1 MRPAALHLPGL
12 AGLPGLLLVQLLQ
25 PVLLTAV
32 SLPARAATDTGHTS
46 VGAVFRCEPAPGS
59 PSVAV
64 YSDQPCPR
72 GQPVHTQDP
81 RTRDQQRAA
90 AERAQDEARW
100 AQGMARQ
107 RAQDE
112 RLHAARP
119 QAQPSVIGKEKVDI
133 TRNARSQAL
142 READCVLLA
151 GVPSSREGDGR
162 GLGGLRV
169 RVPSKSQGRPLR
181 RPEPLHR
188 FAVPLP
194 ASGEETGERGSVR
207 CEVRR

>member
-12 AGLPGLLLVQLLQ
+12 PGLLLVQQLLL
-25 PVLLTAV
+25 PGLLTAV
-32 SLPARAATDTGHTS
+32 TLPARAATDTGHTS

-64 YSDQPCPR
+64 YSDQPCPQ

-142 READCVLLA
+142 REA
-151 GVPSSREGDGR
+151 E
-162 GLGGLRV
+162 
-169 RVPSKSQGRPLR
+169 LR
-181 RPEPLHR
+181 RMARPHHR
-188 FAVPLP
+188 QP
-194 ASGEETGERGSVR
+194 AKPPMP
-207 CEVRR
+207 